1 VLCHI
6 NSRRTSRPWFFR
18 SEKAL
23 SAQYDPPIDGGAYCP
38 DALYVI
44 DDLVGNPKKAC
55 NGLLFVVMHTAR
67 DLLKGH
73 IGSALGLGRTWT
85 AVAGVHAINDGPPI
99 VHRPG
104 RPEKLTVRADVEVM
118 LPIE

>member
-1 VLCHI
+1 MEFVACTGKAPQPHTLETVVRLEVRKTHLDLLALVAGFGELGCTHQGARCISCVL
-6 NSRRTSRPWFFR
+6 
-18 SEKAL
+18 
-23 SAQYDPPIDGGAYCP
+23 
-38 DALYVI
+38 
-44 DDLVGNPKKAC
+44 
-55 NGLLFVVMHTAR
+55 MHVAR
-67 DLLKGH
+67 DLSKGH